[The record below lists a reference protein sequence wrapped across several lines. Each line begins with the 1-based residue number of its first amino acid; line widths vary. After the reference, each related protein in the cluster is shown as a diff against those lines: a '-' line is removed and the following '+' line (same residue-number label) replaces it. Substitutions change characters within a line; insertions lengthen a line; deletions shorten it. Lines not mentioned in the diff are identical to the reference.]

1 MREHCLIVGAGQAGA
16 TAAQTLRERGYA
28 GRVTL
33 AGEEPLPPYQR
44 PPLSKKYLAGEVAA
58 DRLLLKGPGYWEAND
73 VELRLDARIAE
84 LDLERGEARGSGAP
98 IAFDR
103 LVLATG
109 ARPKR
114 CPAPGADLPGVHALR
129 SAGDVDAIRP
139 ALRPGAR
146 LVIVGAGYIGLEV
159 AAVARALGA
168 EVAVLE
174 FAQRVMARVVAP
186 PVAAF
191 YEALHRRNGVALHL
205 GVGLAAIE
213 RRGDGLAAL
222 GTDGRAHPAD
232 LVLVAVGAEPRTE
245 LAAAAGLEI
254 ADGIV
259 VDAACRTAH
268 DAVVAAGDC
277 TRFPSARY
285 GRQIRLE
292 SVQNA
297 IDQAK
302 QAAAT
307 LAGAPATYDPLP
319 WFWSDQFD
327 VKLQIAGLADGHD
340 RLVLRGDPASGA
352 FSALY
357 LAGDRLLAV
366 DSVNRARDHMLARRH
381 AGSRLAAPAEALAD
395 PERPWDG
402 LFAAA

>member
-28 GRVTL
+28 GRITL
-33 AGEEPLPPYQR
+33 AGEEPLAPYQR
-44 PPLSKKYLAGEVAA
+44 PPLSKKFLAGEIAA
-58 DRLLLKGPGYWEAND
+58 DRLLLKAPGFWEASG
-73 VELRLDARIAE
+73 VELRVDARIAE
-84 LDLERGEARGSGAP
+84 IDLRRGEARGGGAP
-98 IAFDR
+98 ISFDR

-129 SAGDVDAIRP
+129 SAADVDQIRP
-139 ALRPGAR
+139 AIRGGAR

-159 AAVARALGA
+159 AAVARGLGA

-174 FAQRVMARVVAP
+174 FAPRVMARVVAP
-186 PVAAF
+186 PVSAF

-213 RRGDGLAAL
+213 RRRDGLAAL
-222 GTDGRAHPAD
+222 GTDGTAHPAD
-232 LVLVAVGAEPRTE
+232 LVLVAIGAEPRTE
-245 LAAAAGLEI
+245 LAAAAGL
-254 ADGIV
+254 AVSDGIV

-268 DAVVAAGDC
+268 EAVVAAGDC

-285 GRQIRLE
+285 GRAIRLE

-302 QAAAT
+302 QAGAT
-307 LAGAPATYDPLP
+307 LAGAPAAYDPLP
-319 WFWSDQFD
+319 WFWSDQYD
-327 VKLQIAGLADGHD
+327 VKLQIAGLSEGYD
-340 RLVLRGDPASGA
+340 RVVLRGDPASGA
-352 FSALY
+352 FSAFY

-395 PERPWDG
+395 PDRPWES
-402 LFAAA
+402 LVAPA